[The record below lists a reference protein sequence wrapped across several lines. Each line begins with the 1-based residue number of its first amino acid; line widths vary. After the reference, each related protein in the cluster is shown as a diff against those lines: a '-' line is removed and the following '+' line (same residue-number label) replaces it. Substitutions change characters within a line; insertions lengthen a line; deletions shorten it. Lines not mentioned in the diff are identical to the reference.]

1 MKTIGG
7 ETVTV
12 YIKKYPF
19 CAEEGC
25 GLTILEAERAFQ
37 LLPDPPKV
45 DNINDYIVM
54 AACGDENG
62 FPFFMHAYEERLNR
76 RIRGFLLREGFRYAE
91 PDRLFDYKL
100 ACVRA
105 MLEVLPNY
113 DPNGGASF
121 LTYAHHDIE
130 NAMIGQRMNEEGGS
144 FASLDE
150 YKSVRKAGRLY
161 RENQENTRETVK
173 AFAEA
178 EHCSEQTAEAH
189 LATAIK
195 NRSREDFYPY
205 AERDADGNL
214 HQRDPD
220 VSHDDCWDYASVLWG
235 WVQTE
240 WVQEAFEK
248 LSFREQTLLEK
259 HNAICMTCG
268 RVSDWRRRVGFEDLA
283 VLFEGSG
290 ASGAERAYQ
299 RALEKMMK
307 HLAGHEV
314 FHVLQMRL
322 ETQEKNNKK
331 IAAAVYSYGADYDGE
346 WGEIRFDFLR
356 NETEIV
362 KLADGDYIKS
372 QPFAKRAI
380 REIQA
385 LGSDTLPKKLTVPF
399 WYEWEAPMQIEKACA
414 FSCNAPRKSSD
425 RGMIIRW
432 V

>member
-322 ETQEKNNKK
+322 ETQEKKNKK

>member
-1 MKTIGG
+1 M
-7 ETVTV
+7 TV

-322 ETQEKNNKK
+322 ETQEKKNKK

>member
-1 MKTIGG
+1 MVIY
-7 ETVTV
+7 V
-12 YIKKYPF
+12 KKYPF
-19 CAEEGC
+19 CIEELR

-37 LLPDPPKV
+37 LSPDPPKV
-45 DNINDYIVM
+45 ETLNDYIVM
-54 AACGDENG
+54 AVRGDENG
-62 FPFFMHAYEERLNR
+62 FPFFLHAYEERLNR
-76 RIRGFLLREGFRYAE
+76 RIRSFLLREGFRNTE

-105 MLEVLPNY
+105 MLEVLQSY

-121 LTYAHHDIE
+121 LTFAHHDIE
-130 NAMIGQRMNEEGGS
+130 NAIIAQRMNEEGGS
-144 FASLDE
+144 FTSLDE

-161 RENQENTRETVK
+161 RENQENIRETIK
-173 AFAEA
+173 ALAEA
-178 EHCSEQTAEAH
+178 EHCSEQTAEVH

-195 NRSREDFYPY
+195 NRSREDFYPRT
-205 AERDADGNL
+205 ERDADGNL
-214 HQRDPD
+214 HERDPD
-220 VSHDDCWDYASVLWG
+220 VSHDDHWDYASVLWG

-259 HNAICMTCG
+259 RNAICMTCG
-268 RVSDWRRRVGFEDLA
+268 RVSDWKKRVGFEDLA

-307 HLAGHEV
+307 HLARHEF
-314 FHVLQMRL
+314 FHVLQLRL
-322 ETQEKNNKK
+322 VSQEKKNKK
-331 IAAAVYSYGADYDGE
+331 IAAAVYLYGADYDGE
-346 WGEIRFDFLR
+346 WGEIRFDFLK
-356 NETEIV
+356 NETEIA
-362 KLADGDYIKS
+362 KLADGDFIKS

-380 REIQA
+380 KEIQA
-385 LGSDTLPKKLTVPF
+385 LGNDTLPKKLTVPF
-399 WYEWEAPMQIEKACA
+399 WYEWEAPLQTEKSRAL
-414 FSCNAPRKSSD
+414 SCNAPRKDSD

>member
-1 MKTIGG
+1 MTIY
-7 ETVTV
+7 V
-12 YIKKYPF
+12 KKHPF
-19 CAEEGC
+19 CAEEGS

-45 DNINDYIVM
+45 ETLNDYIVT
-54 AACGDENG
+54 AVNGDENG
-62 FPFFMHAYEERLNR
+62 FPFFLHAYEERLNR
-76 RIRGFLLREGFRYAE
+76 RIRGFLLREGFRNTE

-105 MLEVLPNY
+105 MLEVLPDY

-130 NAMIGQRMNEEGGS
+130 NAMIGQRKNEEGGS

-150 YKSVRKAGRLY
+150 YKAIRKAGRLY
-161 RENQENTRETVK
+161 RENHEKTREAVK
-173 AFAEA
+173 AIAEA

-189 LATAIK
+189 LATALF
-195 NRSREDFYPY
+195 E
-205 AERDADGNL
+205 
-214 HQRDPD
+214 RDPD
-220 VSHDDCWDYASVLWG
+220 VSHDDHWDYASILWG
-235 WVQTE
+235 WVQAE

-259 HNAICMTCG
+259 RNAICMTCG
-268 RVSDWRRRVGFEDLA
+268 RVSDWRKRVGFEDLA

-314 FHVLQMRL
+314 FHVLQLRL
-322 ETQEKNNKK
+322 VSQEKKNKK
-331 IAAAVYSYGADYDGE
+331 IAAAVYSYWADYDGE
-346 WGEIRFDFLR
+346 WGEIRFDFLK
-356 NETEIV
+356 NEMEIIM
-362 KLADGDYIKS
+362 LADGDFTKS

-380 REIQA
+380 QEIRA
-385 LGSDTLPKKLTVPF
+385 IENDKLPKKLTIPF
-399 WYEWEAPMQIEKACA
+399 WYEWEATQAVRQRKL
-414 FSCNAPRKSSD
+414 SCNVPRTD
-425 RGMIIRW
+425 ADCGMIIRW
-432 V
+432 VD

>member
-1 MKTIGG
+1 M
-7 ETVTV
+7 TV

-100 ACVRA
+100 ACVQA

-178 EHCSEQTAEAH
+178 EHCSEQTAETH

-322 ETQEKNNKK
+322 ETQEKKNKK

>member
-1 MKTIGG
+1 M
-7 ETVTV
+7 TV

-322 ETQEKNNKK
+322 ETQEKKNKK

-432 V
+432 VR